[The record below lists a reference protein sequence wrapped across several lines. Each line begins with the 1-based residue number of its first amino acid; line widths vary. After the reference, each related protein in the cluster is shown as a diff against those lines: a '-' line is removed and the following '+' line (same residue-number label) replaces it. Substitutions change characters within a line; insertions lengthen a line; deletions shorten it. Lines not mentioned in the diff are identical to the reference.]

1 MIIMA
6 SSMWQKKTNYNH
18 MKNKLDKSFGPVGSF
33 AGIIVFLA
41 GLGSLYF
48 SGFSLILVLIGA
60 FMGFTYSSTEIDFSK
75 KRVRFL
81 NNLFGVIKVGVWMNV
96 KPDMK
101 IGIAKSR
108 KIWKTYS
115 RGNRELDITNEDYR
129 LVLYNSSGK
138 KIMPIK
144 KVDNLNS
151 AKMDLETICRQLE
164 LKSK

>member
-1 MIIMA
+1 
-6 SSMWQKKTNYNH
+6 

-48 SGFSLILVLIGA
+48 SWFSLILVLIGG
-60 FMGFTYSSTEIDFSK
+60 FVGFTYSSTEIDFDR
-75 KRVRFL
+75 KRIRFV
-81 NNLFGVIKVGVWMNV
+81 NNLFGVIKLGQWMNI
-96 KPDMK
+96 KPGMK

-115 RGNRELDITNEDYR
+115 GGNRELDITNEDYR

-138 KIMPIK
+138 KIMPVK
-144 KVDNLNS
+144 KSDNMNS
-151 AKMDLETICRQLE
+151 AKMELETICRQLE
-164 LKSK
+164 IKSK

>member
-1 MIIMA
+1 M
-6 SSMWQKKTNYNH
+6 KTN
-18 MKNKLDKSFGPVGSF
+18 NKLDKSFGPVGSF

-48 SGFSLILVLIGA
+48 SWFSIILVLFGT
-60 FMGFTYSSTEIDFSK
+60 FVGFTYSSTEIDFDQ

-81 NNLFGVIKVGVWMNV
+81 NNLFGVIKIGQWMNI

-115 RGNRELDITNEDYR
+115 RGNRELEIENEDYR
-129 LVLYNSSGK
+129 LVLYDSLGRK
-138 KIMPIK
+138 LMPIRK
-144 KVDNLNS
+144 TGDLIT
-151 AKMDLETICRQLE
+151 AKHELEVICNRLSI
-164 LKSK
+164 SKL